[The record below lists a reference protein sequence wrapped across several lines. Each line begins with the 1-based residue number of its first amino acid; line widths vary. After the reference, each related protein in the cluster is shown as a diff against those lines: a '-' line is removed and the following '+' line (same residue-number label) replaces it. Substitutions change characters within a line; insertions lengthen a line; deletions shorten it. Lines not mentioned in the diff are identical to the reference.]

1 MALLTGACRVPKDV
15 TAPDLQLPAA
25 YRNAG
30 TDTSSIA
37 TLPWKSF
44 FSSPVLQGLIDS
56 AIIRNS
62 DLQIAMQ
69 NLEAANLV
77 LNQSKLGN
85 LPSVNVGIAATTTR
99 PSHNSMNG
107 LSLNQFLGQKHIED
121 YTVAAG
127 MSWEA
132 DIWGKIRSRK
142 ASALASYLQT
152 SEARKTVQ
160 TQVIASISQ
169 GYYNLLSLDEQLRI
183 ARRNLKLNDSTLQ
196 IVRLQYQAGQTTSL
210 AEQQAEAQCLMAAR
224 LIPQFEQEIAIQENA
239 LSVLAGRYPG
249 KILRNQGL
257 AKIAVPA
264 SFAAGIPSSLLS
276 LRPDIRSAELDI
288 DRANAEVGISKAQMY
303 PSLAITAEGGVN
315 AFKASNWFHIP
326 ASLFGTAAAGLTQP
340 IFQRKQLKTQF
351 EVAKIEREK
360 SVIRFRQQ
368 VLVGVREVSDALIRL
383 DKLSE
388 QQQFVDQRARTMR
401 VATRNATMLFKN
413 GMASYLEVIT
423 AQSNVLQSELELAAV
438 KRAQLYAM
446 VDLYRSIGGG
456 WH

>member
-99 PSHNSMNG
+99 PSDNSMNG

-196 IVRLQYQAGQTTSL
+196 IVRLQYQAGETTSL

-351 EVAKIEREK
+351 KVAKIEREK